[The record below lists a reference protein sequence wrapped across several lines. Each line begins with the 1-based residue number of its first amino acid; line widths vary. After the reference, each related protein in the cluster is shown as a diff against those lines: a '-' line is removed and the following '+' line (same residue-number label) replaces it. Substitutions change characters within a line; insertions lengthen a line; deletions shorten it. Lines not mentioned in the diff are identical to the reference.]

1 MGTLLGFDYFLGS
14 CDGRNHGHKVAMNQ
28 QWLADDVKFNFN
40 FLNFECQIRKLYG
53 NIGELMNGLQGKSQE
68 WILVHIVLMDF

>member
-1 MGTLLGFDYFLGS
+1 MGTFLGFDYFPGR
-14 CDGRNHGHKVAMNQ
+14 CDGRNHGQKVAMNQ

-40 FLNFECQIRKLYG
+40 FLNFECQIRKPYG